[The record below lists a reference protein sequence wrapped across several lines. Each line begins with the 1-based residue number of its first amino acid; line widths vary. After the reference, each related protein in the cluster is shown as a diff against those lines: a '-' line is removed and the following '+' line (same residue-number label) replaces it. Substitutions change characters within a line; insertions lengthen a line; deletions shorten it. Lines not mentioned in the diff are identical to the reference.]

1 MQCAAPGQELN
12 EGHQE
17 VATLLEQTALLTAQA
32 INSLAFKHRMNIL
45 SKLILN
51 FIKATEILNEQSLIL
66 RCIWKHLFQEK
77 LEEKI
82 SKVTYSKQNSKT
94 KFTGLHKSST
104 PRFYN
109 SPHTSQAGPVPKNKK
124 QGAGGRGRGN
134 LLFQRAAFR
143 KGIIL

>member
-51 FIKATEILNEQSLIL
+51 FIKATEI
-66 RCIWKHLFQEK
+66 
-77 LEEKI
+77 
-82 SKVTYSKQNSKT
+82 
-94 KFTGLHKSST
+94 
-104 PRFYN
+104 
-109 SPHTSQAGPVPKNKK
+109 
-124 QGAGGRGRGN
+124 
-134 LLFQRAAFR
+134 
-143 KGIIL
+143 